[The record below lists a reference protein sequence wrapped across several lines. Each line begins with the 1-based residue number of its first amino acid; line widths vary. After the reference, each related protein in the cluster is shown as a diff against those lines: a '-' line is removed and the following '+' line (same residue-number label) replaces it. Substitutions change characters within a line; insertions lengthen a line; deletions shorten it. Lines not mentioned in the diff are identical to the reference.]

1 VSRPLAIYLNDHLA
15 GATAG
20 AELSKRAAGNNP
32 DAVYGVPLRR
42 LAVEID
48 EDRATLLAIMRE
60 LGVRVDRVK
69 VAGGWVA
76 EKLGRLKL
84 NGGVLGYTPLSRV
97 VELEGLTLGVHG
109 KLTLWRRLDELE
121 PGPPGLARFDLATQ
135 IRRAQL
141 QIEQLDELRRQ
152 STTDAFAVAATS
164 ER

>member
-1 VSRPLAIYLNDHLA
+1 VPRPLAIYLNDHLA

-20 AELSKRAAGNNP
+20 LELSKRAAANNRR
-32 DAVYGVPLRR
+32 AVYGVPLAR
-42 LAVEID
+42 LAVEIE
-48 EDRATLLAIMRE
+48 EDRATLLAIMHE

-69 VAGGWVA
+69 MAGGWVA

-84 NGGVLGYTPLSRV
+84 NGGVLRYTPLSRV

-121 PGPPGLARFDLATQ
+121 PAPLGLATFDLATQ

-141 QIEQLDELRRQ
+141 QIEQLDDLRGQ
-152 STTDAFAVAATS
+152 STADAFADAAAT